1 VLVRRQRRE
10 LIGTAW
16 TARPRQPADFSCPG
30 CGKDGEARR
39 TVLQCHVTVLDR
51 PVARLGSPE
60 TYITCRHCGRAYC
73 TDSLNGGRGST
84 GLSADEAA
92 LAGLVAAVVFSDSVV
107 RKVEKEMAR
116 QVISEYT
123 GRDYPPMEANEML
136 QRARRRWGDPVA
148 RLEKL
153 AGVISESTRRRMLIG
168 AYRVCAA
175 DGELHREESRLLD
188 RVGDA
193 LDLSPRDVRVALRQA
208 KAGWPTR

>member
-1 VLVRRQRRE
+1 MLVRRQQRE
-10 LIGTAW
+10 LLGTAW
-16 TARPRQPADFSCPG
+16 TARPRRPSAFSCPG
-30 CGKDGEARR
+30 CGRDGEARR
-39 TVLQCHVTVLDR
+39 TALQRYVAVLDR
-51 PVARLGSPE
+51 RVAKLGASE
-60 TYITCRHCGRAYC
+60 TYVTCRHCGRAYC
-73 TDSLNGGRGST
+73 EDALDGIRNGG

-107 RKVEKEMAR
+107 RKAEKEAAR
-116 QVISEYT
+116 RVISAYT
-123 GRDYPPMEANEML
+123 GREYPPTEFNEML

-153 AGVISESTRRRMLIG
+153 AGVVPESTRRRMLIG

-193 LDLSPRDVRVALRQA
+193 LDLSPRDVRAALRQA
-208 KAGWPTR
+208 KSERLLP